1 MNGEISLAAVIG
13 VGLIAAMMAV
23 LLRQYKPEF
32 ALLTA
37 LAATILIFTM
47 MAGWITPAIQR
58 IQELLEQSPAL
69 SEGASVLLRSV
80 GICFLAQLA
89 CDLCRDA
96 GENAIASRVETAG
109 KAAILLVSLPLFEQ
123 VLELV
128 LVLMRT

>member
-1 MNGEISLAAVIG
+1 MSGEITLTAIIG
-13 VGLIAAMMAV
+13 IGLIAAMISV

-37 LAATILIFTM
+37 LAATILIFAM
-47 MAGWITPAIQR
+47 MARWITPAIER
-58 IQELLEQSPAL
+58 IRELLGQSPAL
-69 SEGASVLLRSV
+69 SESSATLLKAV
-80 GICFLAQLA
+80 GICFVTQLA

-123 VLELV
+123 VLDLV
-128 LVLMRT
+128 MVLITA

>member
-1 MNGEISLAAVIG
+1 MTSDISLTAVIG
-13 VGLIAAMMAV
+13 VGLIAAMMSV

-37 LAATILIFTM
+37 IAATILIFTM
-47 MAGWITPAIQR
+47 MAEWLLPAAKR
-58 IQELLEQSPAL
+58 IQELLNSSPVL
-69 SEGASVLLRSV
+69 SESAATLLKAV
-80 GICFLAQLA
+80 GICFITQLA

-109 KAAILLVSLPLFEQ
+109 KAAILLISLPLFEQ

-128 LVLMRT
+128 LVLMST